1 MTAVSGL
8 VLLDTN
14 VVLFLVR
21 GNDFGRRIDAA
32 YNLRQRPE
40 RPLISVVNVGELLG
54 FARYRNWGEGLVTRL
69 RAFLDELVI
78 VDINEA
84 VVEKYAFFHRRR
96 LRSARRR
103 APQAV
108 TLPSRSKVVSKSAHR
123 RVASAAAR
131 IAPVSLTQ
139 RDRAAASPGPR

>member
-14 VVLFLVR
+14 VVLSLVR

-54 FARYRNWGEGLVTRL
+54 FARYRSWGEGLVAKL

-84 VVEKYAFFHRRR
+84 FVENM
-96 LRSARRR
+96 LSS
-103 APQAV
+103 
-108 TLPSRSKVVSKSAHR
+108 TTSC
-123 RVASAAAR
+123 
-131 IAPVSLTQ
+131 
-139 RDRAAASPGPR
+139 